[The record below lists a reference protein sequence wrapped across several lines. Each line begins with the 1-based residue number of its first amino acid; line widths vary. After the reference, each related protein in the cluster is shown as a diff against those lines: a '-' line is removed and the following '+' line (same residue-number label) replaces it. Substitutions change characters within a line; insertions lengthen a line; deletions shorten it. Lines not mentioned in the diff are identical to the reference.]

1 MLLSKIERMKKVKL
15 YQQTK
20 EQIKK
25 DFQVDLENG
34 LTDEQVSRQREKY
47 GENKLPEKKED
58 PYWKVFLKNFK
69 EPIVIVLMGAIV
81 LSLLSAFHDIQI
93 QGNTESG
100 YESLYEAAAI
110 FILIIINAF
119 LGFWQEISAR
129 KSLNALKE
137 MNSRNTTVL
146 RNGKWQTIPVNEM
159 VVGDIVSNQVGDFVE
174 ADVRWLDVN
183 ELQVIESHLTG
194 EADAIEKNT
203 EAINEDAELGDRTN
217 MGFSGS
223 TVSNGQGIGVVV
235 AAGANTE
242 LGNIAQMIESVET
255 KPSPLQN
262 TVNRLTKTLM
272 WVSAGVV
279 VFTLIAGIIQ
289 AGELSFESIG
299 SVLSTSIALA
309 VASIPD
315 ALPAVLS
322 IVLTIGA
329 SSMAKNKGLIK
340 SLNSVETLGATSY
353 ICSDKTGTLTKNEMT
368 VVQYYA
374 NGHKYEVTGLGYT
387 PKGEIKN
394 AGSDPVSASKAFLY
408 GAVLCN
414 DSSVQE
420 NEQGEYTPLGTPT
433 EVALTVLG
441 KKVNISREDLEKDK
455 EIIRTLPFSSSR
467 KMMSVVVKENGK
479 YTLYTKGAP
488 DVMINRSAG
497 VLKDDEVD
505 QTEEEKNNFLSIVD
519 GYADDALRTL
529 AVGQKEIS
537 EDEAL
542 NGTAETLEHSLVL
555 TGVAGIIDPARE
567 EVKVSVQTL
576 HNANVEVV
584 MITGDHEKTARA
596 IAFELGIVDSKKAP
610 VVKGAEIE
618 KMTDDELFETVK
630 TTNVYAR
637 VSPEHKQRIV
647 KQLQRDGQITAMTGD
662 GVNDAPALRVADI
675 GIAMGIAGTE
685 VTKDSADLVLLD
697 DKFTTIENAVKS
709 GRTIYGNIKNF
720 IRHELTTNVAEVLS
734 ILIGLLF
741 FTQTVGHVSGAT
753 PTLTALMVLWVNMIS
768 DAVPS
773 FSLGYDVPEAN
784 IMEEDPR
791 DPNESVLANYIWSRV
806 LIRGFFMGLLVYVAF
821 LWAAHEGMTSSQA
834 QTVAFL
840 TLVYGQLWHVFDA
853 RSTRTLF
860 ERNPFENKYLVAA
873 VLFAGMTSFLVTII
887 PFFNLVMGTAP
898 LDGFV
903 YLIVL
908 FVPALPT
915 LILSGIKELFG
926 VKIW

>member
-1 MLLSKIERMKKVKL
+1 MKL

>member
-1 MLLSKIERMKKVKL
+1 MKNVKL

-20 EQIKK
+20 DKIIE
-25 DFQVDLENG
+25 DFNVDLDNG
-34 LTDEQVSRQREKY
+34 LSDEQVTQQREKF

-81 LSLLSAFHDIQI
+81 LSLLSAFHDIQV
-93 QGNTESG
+93 QGNMETG
-100 YESLYEAAAI
+100 LESLYEAAAI

-137 MNSRNTTVL
+137 MNSRHTTVL
-146 RNGKWQTIPVNEM
+146 RNGKWQTVNVNEM
-159 VVGDIVSNQVGDFVE
+159 VVGDIVNNQVGDFVE

-194 EADAIEKNT
+194 EADAIEKHT

-235 AAGANTE
+235 AVGQQTE
-242 LGNIAQMIESVET
+242 LGNIAQMIESVES

-262 TVNRLTKTLM
+262 TINRLTKTLM
-272 WVSAGVV
+272 WVSGVVV

-299 SVLSTSIALA
+299 SVLSTAIALA

-329 SSMAKNKGLIK
+329 SAMAKNKGLIK

-374 NGHKYEVTGLGYT
+374 NGHNYQVTGLGYN
-387 PKGEIKN
+387 PNGEIKN
-394 AGSDPVSASKAFLY
+394 QGTDPVATSRDFLY

-420 NEQGEYTPLGTPT
+420 NDNGEYTPLGLPT

-441 KKVNISREDLEKDK
+441 KKVDISREDLEQDK

-467 KMMSVVVKENGK
+467 KMMSVIVKEDGK

-488 DVMINRSAG
+488 DVMINRSNG
-497 VLKDDEVD
+497 ILKDGKID

-519 GYADDALRTL
+519 DYADDALRTL
-529 AVGQKEIS
+529 SVGQKEIT

-542 NGTAETLEHSLVL
+542 NGTTDTLEHSLIL

-567 EVKVSVQTL
+567 EVKISVQTL

-596 IAFELGIVDSKKAP
+596 IAYELGIVDSKTSP
-610 VVKGAEIE
+610 VVRGADIE
-618 KMTDDELFETVK
+618 KMSDDELFETVK

-720 IRHELTTNVAEVLS
+720 VRHELTTNVAEVLS
-734 ILIGLLF
+734 IMIGLLF
-741 FTQTVGHVSGAT
+741 FTQTIGNVPGAT
-753 PTLTALMVLWVNMIS
+753 PTLTALMVLWVNMVS

-784 IMEEDPR
+784 IMNEDPR
-791 DPNESVLANYIWSRV
+791 DPNESVLANYTWSRV
-806 LIRGFFMGLLVYVAF
+806 LIRGFFMGLLVFVAF
-821 LWAAHEGMTSSQA
+821 LWAAHEGMGSNQA

-873 VLFAGMTSFLVTII
+873 VLFAGISSFLVTII
-887 PFFNLVMGTAP
+887 PFFNTVMGTAP
-898 LDGFV
+898 LDGYV
-903 YLIVL
+903 YLMVL
-908 FVPALPT
+908 FIPALPT

>member
-1 MLLSKIERMKKVKL
+1 MKNVKL

-20 EQIKK
+20 DKIIE
-25 DFQVDLENG
+25 DFNVDLDNG
-34 LTDEQVSRQREKY
+34 LTDEQVTQQREKF

-81 LSLLSAFHDIQI
+81 LSLLSAFHDIQV
-93 QGNTESG
+93 QGNMETG
-100 YESLYEAAAI
+100 LESLYEAAAI

-137 MNSRNTTVL
+137 MNTRHTTVL
-146 RNGKWQTIPVNEM
+146 RNGKWQTVNVNEM
-159 VVGDIVSNQVGDFVE
+159 VVGDIVNNQVGDFVE

-194 EADAIEKNT
+194 EADAIEKDT

-223 TVSNGQGIGVVV
+223 TVSNGQGVGVVV
-235 AAGANTE
+235 AVGQQTE
-242 LGNIAQMIESVET
+242 LGNIAQMIESVES

-262 TVNRLTKTLM
+262 TINRLTKTLM
-272 WVSAGVV
+272 WVSGGVV

-299 SVLSTSIALA
+299 SVLSTAIALA

-374 NGHKYEVTGLGYT
+374 NGHKYQVTGLGYN
-387 PKGEIKN
+387 PNGEIKN
-394 AGSDPVSASKAFLY
+394 QGTDPVDVSRDFLY

-420 NEQGEYTPLGTPT
+420 NDNGEYTPLGLPT

-455 EIIRTLPFSSSR
+455 EIVRTLPFSSSR

-488 DVMINRSAG
+488 DVMINRSNG
-497 VLKDDEVD
+497 ILKDDEVD
-505 QTEEEKNNFLSIVD
+505 QTDEEKNNFLSIVD
-519 GYADDALRTL
+519 DYADDALRTL
-529 AVGQKEIS
+529 AVGQKEIT

-542 NGTAETLEHSLVL
+542 NGTTDTLEHSLIL

-567 EVKVSVQTL
+567 EVKISVQTL

-596 IAFELGIVDSKKAP
+596 IAYELGIVDSKTAP
-610 VVKGAEIE
+610 VVRGADIE
-618 KMTDDELFETVK
+618 KMSDDELFETVK

-675 GIAMGIAGTE
+675 GIAMGVAGTE

-720 IRHELTTNVAEVLS
+720 VRHELTTNVAEVLS

-741 FTQTVGHVSGAT
+741 FTQTIGNVPGAT

-784 IMEEDPR
+784 IMDEDPR
-791 DPNESVLANYIWSRV
+791 DPNESVLADYVWSRV

-821 LWAAHEGMTSSQA
+821 LWAAHQGMGSSQA

-873 VLFAGMTSFLVTII
+873 VLFAGISSFLVTII
-887 PFFNLVMGTAP
+887 PFFNTVMGTAP
-898 LDGFV
+898 LDGYV
-903 YLIVL
+903 YLMVL
-908 FVPALPT
+908 FIPALPT

>member
-1 MLLSKIERMKKVKL
+1 MKL

-20 EQIKK
+20 DKIIE
-25 DFQVDLENG
+25 DFNVDLDNG
-34 LTDEQVSRQREKY
+34 LSDEQVTQQREKF

-81 LSLLSAFHDIQI
+81 LSLLSAFHDIQV
-93 QGNTESG
+93 QGNMETG
-100 YESLYEAAAI
+100 LESLYEAAAI

-137 MNSRNTTVL
+137 MNSRHTTVL
-146 RNGKWQTIPVNEM
+146 RNGKWQTVNVNEM
-159 VVGDIVSNQVGDFVE
+159 VVGDIVNNQVGDFVE

-194 EADAIEKNT
+194 EADAIEKHT

-235 AAGANTE
+235 AVGQQTE
-242 LGNIAQMIESVET
+242 LGNIAQMIESVES

-262 TVNRLTKTLM
+262 TINRLTKTLM
-272 WVSAGVV
+272 WVSGVVV

-299 SVLSTSIALA
+299 SVLSTAIALA

-329 SSMAKNKGLIK
+329 SAMAKNKGLIK

-374 NGHKYEVTGLGYT
+374 NGHNYQVTGLGYN
-387 PKGEIKN
+387 PNGEIKN
-394 AGSDPVSASKAFLY
+394 QGTDPVATSRDFLY

-420 NEQGEYTPLGTPT
+420 NDNGEYTPLGLPT

-441 KKVNISREDLEKDK
+441 KKVDISREDLEQDK

-467 KMMSVVVKENGK
+467 KMMSVIVKEDGK

-488 DVMINRSAG
+488 DVMINRSNG
-497 VLKDDEVD
+497 ILKDGKID

-519 GYADDALRTL
+519 DYADDALRTL
-529 AVGQKEIS
+529 SVGQKEIT

-542 NGTAETLEHSLVL
+542 NGTTDTLEHSLIL

-567 EVKVSVQTL
+567 EVKISVQTL

-596 IAFELGIVDSKKAP
+596 IAYELGIVDSKTSP
-610 VVKGAEIE
+610 VVRGADIE
-618 KMTDDELFETVK
+618 KMSDDELFETVK

-720 IRHELTTNVAEVLS
+720 VRHELTTNVAEVLS
-734 ILIGLLF
+734 IMIGLLF
-741 FTQTVGHVSGAT
+741 FTQTIGNVPGAT
-753 PTLTALMVLWVNMIS
+753 PTLTALMVLWVNMVS

-784 IMEEDPR
+784 IMNEDPR
-791 DPNESVLANYIWSRV
+791 DPNESVLANYTWSRV
-806 LIRGFFMGLLVYVAF
+806 LIRGFFMGLLVFVAF
-821 LWAAHEGMTSSQA
+821 LWAAHEGMGSNQA

-873 VLFAGMTSFLVTII
+873 VLFAGISSFLVTII
-887 PFFNLVMGTAP
+887 PFFNTVMGTAP
-898 LDGFV
+898 LDGYV
-903 YLIVL
+903 YLMVL
-908 FVPALPT
+908 FIPALPT

>member
-203 EAINEDAELGDRTN
+203 EAINEEAELGDRTN

-505 QTEEEKNNFLSIVD
+505 QTEEEKNSFLSIVD

-596 IAFELGIVDSKKAP
+596 IAFELGIVDSKQAP

-741 FTQTVGHVSGAT
+741 FTQTVGHVPGAT

-840 TLVYGQLWHVFDA
+840 TLVYGQLWHIFDA

>member
-1 MLLSKIERMKKVKL
+1 MKNVKL

-20 EQIKK
+20 DKIIE
-25 DFQVDLENG
+25 DFNVDLDNG
-34 LTDEQVSRQREKY
+34 LTDEQVTQQREKF

-81 LSLLSAFHDIQI
+81 LSLLSAFHDIQV
-93 QGNTESG
+93 QGNMETG
-100 YESLYEAAAI
+100 LESLYEAAAI

-137 MNSRNTTVL
+137 MNTRHTTVL
-146 RNGKWQTIPVNEM
+146 RNGKWQTVNVNEM
-159 VVGDIVSNQVGDFVE
+159 VVGDIVNNQVGDFVE

-194 EADAIEKNT
+194 EADAIEKDT

-223 TVSNGQGIGVVV
+223 TVSNGQGVGVVV
-235 AAGANTE
+235 AVGQQTE

-262 TVNRLTKTLM
+262 TINRLTKTLM
-272 WVSAGVV
+272 WVSGAVV
-279 VFTLIAGIIQ
+279 VFTIIAGIVQ

-299 SVLSTSIALA
+299 SVLSTAIALA

-329 SSMAKNKGLIK
+329 SAMAKNKGLIK

-374 NGHKYEVTGLGYT
+374 NGHKYQVSGLGYN
-387 PKGEIKN
+387 PNGEIKN
-394 AGSDPVSASKAFLY
+394 GESDPVATSRDFLY

-420 NEQGEYTPLGTPT
+420 NDNGEYTPLGLPT

-441 KKVNISREDLEKDK
+441 KKVDISREDLEQDK

-467 KMMSVVVKENGK
+467 KMMSVIVKENGK

-488 DVMINRSAG
+488 DVMINRSNG
-497 VLKDDEVD
+497 ILKDDEVD
-505 QTEEEKNNFLSIVD
+505 QTDEEKNNFLSIVD
-519 GYADDALRTL
+519 DYADDALRTL
-529 AVGQKEIS
+529 AVGQKEIT

-542 NGTAETLEHSLVL
+542 NGTTDTLEHSLIL

-567 EVKVSVQTL
+567 EVKISVQTL

-596 IAFELGIVDSKKAP
+596 IAYELGIVDSKTAP
-610 VVKGAEIE
+610 VVRGADIE
-618 KMTDDELFETVK
+618 KMSDDELFETVK

-675 GIAMGIAGTE
+675 GIAMGVAGTE

-720 IRHELTTNVAEVLS
+720 VRHELTTNVAEVLS

-741 FTQTVGHVSGAT
+741 FTQTIGNVPGAT

-784 IMEEDPR
+784 IMDEDPR
-791 DPNESVLANYIWSRV
+791 DPNESVLADYVWSRV

-821 LWAAHEGMTSSQA
+821 LWAAHQGMGSSQA

-873 VLFAGMTSFLVTII
+873 VLFTGISSFLVTII
-887 PFFNLVMGTAP
+887 PFFNTVMGTAP
-898 LDGFV
+898 LDGYV
-903 YLIVL
+903 YLMVL
-908 FVPALPT
+908 FIPALPT